1 MQDLPLPT
9 PSSHHHILPN
19 TVPSPSPRHLL
30 SVSQMLI
37 HKCRLPGKVI
47 NDGSCGPS
55 HSPSLPDLV
64 LPLFF
69 LVARLYHPPKERD
82 KRSRARG
89 RGGTR
94 PYRVAAV
101 GQALCQAFFY
111 LFLFAS
117 TYIEKL
123 WGILGCRGIGLCSS
137 HVPIEGSTRLVSCR
151 QTYIWLL
158 YFQCAC
164 CQYA

>member
-19 TVPSPSPRHLL
+19 TVPSPSPRHPL

-64 LPLFF
+64 LPLLF
-69 LVARLYHPPKERD
+69 LVARLFHPPKERD

-101 GQALCQAFFY
+101 GQALCQAFF
-111 LFLFAS
+111 LF
-117 TYIEKL
+117 
-123 WGILGCRGIGLCSS
+123 ILICKHIYREAMGYSGMQGGWTVFFPCPHRG
-137 HVPIEGSTRLVSCR
+137 
-151 QTYIWLL
+151 
-158 YFQCAC
+158 
-164 CQYA
+164 QYQAGFL